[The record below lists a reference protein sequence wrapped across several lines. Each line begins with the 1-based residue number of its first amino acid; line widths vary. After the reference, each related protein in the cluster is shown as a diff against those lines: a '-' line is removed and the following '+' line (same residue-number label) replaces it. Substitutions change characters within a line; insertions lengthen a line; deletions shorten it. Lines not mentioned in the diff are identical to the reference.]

1 MSETSARL
9 AGSAPAKQAKTPSP
23 LADARRRVHRAL
35 AVGVM
40 VLLALVLAVA
50 VAVISDLRRDVTSET
65 QAQMRALSL
74 VLADRVAF
82 NFHAVELI
90 ERAVTEDIRE
100 QEALAPP

>member
-1 MSETSARL
+1 MTDTAARL
-9 AGSAPAKQAKTPSP
+9 ADDAPARQAKTPSP

-35 AVGVM
+35 AAGVM
-40 VLLALVLAVA
+40 LLLALVLAVA

-74 VLADRVAF
+74 VLADRVGF

-90 ERAVTEDIRE
+90 EKAVADDIRE
-100 QEALAPP
+100 